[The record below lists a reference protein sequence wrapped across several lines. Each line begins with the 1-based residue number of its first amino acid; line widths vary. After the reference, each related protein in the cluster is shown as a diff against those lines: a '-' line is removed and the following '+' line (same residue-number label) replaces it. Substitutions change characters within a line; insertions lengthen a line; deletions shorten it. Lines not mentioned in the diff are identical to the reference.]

1 MTYRDAAAFDGLPVA
16 SEHDEQ
22 AALFHFAALH
32 EWHEPR
38 LAMLF
43 AIPNGGARH
52 PATGAKLKAEGVR
65 PGVPDVMLAVPGF
78 DVLETPGDDG
88 LGIRAERHGLFIELK
103 RTRGGTVSAEQRAW
117 HDRLRR
123 QGYRVAVCRGWTEA
137 VAAIADYLD
146 RPDLAEEV

>member
-1 MTYRDAAAFDGLPVA
+1 MTYRDAAAFDDIPAA

-22 AALFHFAALH
+22 VALFSFAALH

-38 LAMLF
+38 LAVLF

-65 PGVPDVMLAVPGF
+65 PGVPDVMLAVPG
-78 DVLETPGDDG
+78 GDGD
-88 LGIRAERHGLFIELK
+88 HGLFIELK
-103 RTRGGTVSAEQRAW
+103 RTRGGTVSSEQRAW

-123 QGYRVAVCRGWTEA
+123 QGYRVEVCRGWIEA

-146 RPDLAEEV
+146 RPDLAEVAR